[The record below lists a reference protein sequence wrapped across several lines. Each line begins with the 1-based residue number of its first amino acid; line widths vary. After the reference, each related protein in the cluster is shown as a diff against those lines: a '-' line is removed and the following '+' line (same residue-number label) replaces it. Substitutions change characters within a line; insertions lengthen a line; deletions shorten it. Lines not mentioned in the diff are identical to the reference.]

1 MDAFGRL
8 VQLVIVTAVVGGL
21 GPGAVK
27 AFQAHE
33 RVGRIQPLQLDMAP
47 AVSKVPTA
55 PGAVPRTA
63 HTSTRGPAS
72 RAVGRPHDGRL
83 LNGVMLPDEG
93 RDLVSWDPILHRRP
107 NRQWRRF
114 ATQRLLAVI
123 RRGLREYRRANP
135 GAPRVLV
142 GDLSLPRGGPFG
154 RRYGGLGPASHQNGL
169 DVDILYPRHDGRQR
183 EPWKVSLVHR
193 RLTQELVDAF
203 VAQPEVR
210 FAFVGFDVGVEGPP
224 RVVQQIPLHNDHV
237 HIRISPR

>member
-8 VQLVIVTAVVGGL
+8 VQLVMVTAVVGGL
-21 GPGAVK
+21 GLGAVK

-55 PGAVPRTA
+55 PGDAVD
-63 HTSTRGPAS
+63 TSTRGPAS
-72 RAVGRPHDGRL
+72 RAVGRSHDGRL

-107 NRQWRRF
+107 NREWRRF

-123 RRGLREYRRANP
+123 RRALREYRRANP
-135 GAPRVLV
+135 GAPRVLI

-154 RRYGGLGPASHQNGL
+154 RQYGGLGHASHQNGL
-169 DVDILYPRHDGRQR
+169 DVDILYPRRDGRQR